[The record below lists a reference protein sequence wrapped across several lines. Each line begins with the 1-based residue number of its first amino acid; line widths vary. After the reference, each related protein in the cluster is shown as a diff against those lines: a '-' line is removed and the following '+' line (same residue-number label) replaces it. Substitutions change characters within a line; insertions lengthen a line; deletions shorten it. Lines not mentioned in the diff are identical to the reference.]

1 MTTISNIINSMNK
14 IVEITNQMKALNL
27 EFDKIILDSEEDLDS
42 FENLS
47 EEELD
52 DLDLIDE
59 EYKEVVQRVNY
70 INTREYYW
78 MKTLRTIGVQI
89 SYEEA
94 KEMIDECID
103 MSIDFG
109 YKHPYDYLEE
119 DIIRIY
125 NQFYNK

>member
-1 MTTISNIINSMNK
+1 MTTMNNIINSMNK
-14 IVEITNQMKALNL
+14 MVEITNQMKALNS
-27 EFDKIILDSEEDLDS
+27 EFDKIMNKPIRKS
-42 FENLS
+42 
-47 EEELD
+47 
-52 DLDLIDE
+52 
-59 EYKEVVQRVNY
+59 Y